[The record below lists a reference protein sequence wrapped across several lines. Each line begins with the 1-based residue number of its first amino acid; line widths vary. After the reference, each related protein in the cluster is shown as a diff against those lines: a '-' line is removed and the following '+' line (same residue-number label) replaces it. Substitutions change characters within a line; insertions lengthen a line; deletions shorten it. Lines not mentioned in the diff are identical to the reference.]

1 MYLEEDNMSLDDLNE
16 FDSDMELDI
25 KKSTRESFQLEKSIK
40 NKKNSIC
47 DVFSLYGNM
56 DQHKRAEILA
66 NFCKAKSGILICTVK
81 KIIFN

>member
-1 MYLEEDNMSLDDLNE
+1 MYLEEEENLSLEDINE
-16 FDSDMELDI
+16 FDSDLEIDF
-25 KKSTRESFQLEKSIK
+25 KKSTKDSFQLEKSIK

-56 DQHKRAEILA
+56 DQHKRAEILN

-81 KIIFN
+81 S